1 MPLIQSAVLFKISS
15 SVVGRV
21 VDDEIYPRLMNYLEI
36 LLQPLQMAVVL
47 ELQVDALAL
56 KLCLEGRQSALV
68 EELRGVEFDEKP
80 LYHIRGA
87 LQIFERVVGNLQI
100 GARECAPLNKRGVAI
115 EKPAVQ
121 IDLLPKV
128 LSWAMNYRRALNRAL
143 FYLSKRQ
150 RLLLCKRVPRLL
162 RRRYRLL
169 KEGAGCNN
177 F

>member
-1 MPLIQSAVLFKISS
+1 MPLIQSAVFFNISI

-21 VDDEIYPRLMNYLEI
+21 VDDVIYPRLMNYLEI

-68 EELRGVEFDEKP
+68 EELGGVEFDEKA

-87 LQIFERVVGNLQI
+87 LQILEGIVGNLQK
-100 GARECAPLNKRGVAI
+100 GARECASLNKRRVAI
-115 EKPAVQ
+115 ENPAVQ

-128 LSWAMNYRRALNRAL
+128 VSWAMNYRRALN
-143 FYLSKRQ
+143 SV
-150 RLLLCKRVPRLL
+150 LLWLGL
-162 RRRYRLL
+162 RRWLQL
-169 KEGAGCNN
+169 C
-177 F
+177 

>member
-1 MPLIQSAVLFKISS
+1 M
-15 SVVGRV
+15 SVVF
-21 VDDEIYPRLMNYLEI
+21 
-36 LLQPLQMAVVL
+36 
-47 ELQVDALAL
+47 ELQINAVAL
-56 KLCLEGRQSALV
+56 KLCLEVGEHAVV
-68 EELRGVEFDEKP
+68 EELGGVAFDEKA

-100 GARECAPLNKRGVAI
+100 GARKCAPLDKRGVAI
-115 EKPAVQ
+115 ENPAVQ